1 MTFKFLNNGLYYQG
15 NSISNTENIAIGCYM
30 IFFGDRKI
38 YILITEIDLST
49 KTFCRRKIKE
59 MY

>member
-1 MTFKFLNNGLYYQG
+1 MFYD
-15 NSISNTENIAIGCYM
+15 
-30 IFFGDRKI
+30 FFGDEKI
-38 YILITEIDLST
+38 YVIITEIDLST